1 MAVSAVKVLP
11 RWNDEPLPKT
21 FGMRKNSYA
30 TRLRAAITPM
40 MLIFCTVNF
49 VLVKAATSRDS
60 ATTTNSSSHM
70 VDVDIIFMLL
80 HFFAAKRLTNTSLQ
94 GMLLL

>member
-1 MAVSAVKVLP
+1 M
-11 RWNDEPLPKT
+11 E
-21 FGMRKNSYA
+21 G
-30 TRLRAAITPM
+30 RAAAEDVRDAEELICNQAEGGHTPM

-49 VLVKAATSRDS
+49 VLVKAATSRAS

-70 VDVDIIFMLL
+70 VDVDIIFCSPI
-80 HFFAAKRLTNTSLQ
+80 FFTTKRLTNTSLQ